1 MQRGCPAT
9 DERMRLGF
17 ERVLLQI
24 LSLLGHCLFPV
35 LCGRTLLVTRVYV
48 NPNFLIPPFP
58 LW

>member
-35 LCGRTLLVTRVYV
+35 LCGRTLLVTRVIRSVYM
-48 NPNFLIPPFP
+48 LI
-58 LW
+58 LTS